1 MLFSSQLSYYLH
13 LILYV
18 QIHCFINKNKK
29 MKSNTRKQQ
38 RKIKLL
44 IGQYETQIEQN
55 RTLVNRENGKLENK
69 FLQEILELLNSK
81 LISINK

>member
-1 MLFSSQLSYYLH
+1 
-13 LILYV
+13 
-18 QIHCFINKNKK
+18 